1 MTPHAPSVSFR
12 HVERIVM
19 ASANVGKLRELA
31 ALLAPLGLEL
41 MGQGALGVRS
51 PPETGATFSDNA
63 LLKAR
68 HASLKTG
75 LPAVADDSGIEVDA
89 LEGRPGVH
97 SARYAGEGASDI
109 ENLRK
114 LLDEMREV
122 PEGKRSARYRC
133 VIAFVRSASDPEP
146 MLAEGSWEGS
156 IVTLPRGSGGFGYDP
171 VFLPMGHRR
180 TAAELSPEEKN
191 AVSHRG
197 KALRALVRKLGPPA

>member
-1 MTPHAPSVSFR
+1 MSPYAPPASSR
-12 HVERIVM
+12 RIERIVM
-19 ASANVGKLRELA
+19 ASANVAKLRELA

-41 MGQGALGVRS
+41 MGQSALGVHS

-68 HASLKTG
+68 HASSRTG

-114 LLDEMREV
+114 LLDEMRDV
-122 PEGKRSARYRC
+122 PEGERTARYRC
-133 VIAFVRSASDPEP
+133 VIAFVRSATDPAP
-146 MLAEGSWEGS
+146 MLAEGIWEGQ

-197 KALRALVRKLGPPA
+197 KALRALVRKLGPQT